1 MSYTRYRKVSC
12 PTGFPGAKP
21 GILRMRLLEDNLPEK
36 MLNGDIGEGYIHVH
50 HLVPL
55 AEVEDGYDV
64 DPVEDLRPVCPNCHA
79 IIHRHEPPVAL
90 EDLSA
95 LFVPEDD

>member
-36 MLNGDIGEGYIHVH
+36 MLNGDIGEGSSCIMDVNAAGEITV
-50 HLVPL
+50 LTG
-55 AEVEDGYDV
+55 DGV
-64 DPVEDLRPVCPNCHA
+64 TLNAGQVRGETGIA
-79 IIHRHEPPVAL
+79 
-90 EDLSA
+90 
-95 LFVPEDD
+95 